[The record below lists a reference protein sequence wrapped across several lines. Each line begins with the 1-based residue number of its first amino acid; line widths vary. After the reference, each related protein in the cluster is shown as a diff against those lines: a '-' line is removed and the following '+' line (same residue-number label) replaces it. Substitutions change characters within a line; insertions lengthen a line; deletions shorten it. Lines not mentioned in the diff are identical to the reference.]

1 MRTKPGIHEL
11 VTYFCQ
17 DMADRLNPSS
27 SMAGRILG
35 HKKDAIVYR
44 LSKAIMSGEYAWL
57 EEGILPLLEK

>member
-27 SMAGRILG
+27 PGLSDT
-35 HKKDAIVYR
+35 KKTPTSTAC
-44 LSKAIMSGEYAWL
+44 LKAIMRGEYAWL